1 MIRINLL
8 PRAKD
13 SAWRPA
19 IAKRGSAGVALI
31 VVSTALVMAWWFWS
45 LRAASRQVS
54 EDLARVEAEIVRLE
68 PAVTLVRQLESRH
81 THLQQRVA
89 LAEKLGDGHFAP
101 GRVLQEVTDAVP
113 AGLWLIELSY
123 RDHQLTMRGGAA
135 SLREVSDLVANLD
148 ASRLFRQPVEILD
161 TDRTATDGAS
171 GTVLFAVKATVN
183 Q

>member
-1 MIRINLL
+1 VIRINLL

-68 PAVTLVRQLESRH
+68 PAVTLVRQLESRQ
-81 THLQQRVA
+81 TQLQQRAA
-89 LAEKLGDGHFAP
+89 LAAKFRDAQPGP

-113 AGLWLIELSY
+113 AGLRRSELSY

-161 TDRTATDGAS
+161 TDRTSKDGAS
-171 GTVLFAVKATVN
+171 ETVLFAVKATVTR
-183 Q
+183 

>member
-13 SAWRPA
+13 SAWRSG
-19 IAKRGSAGVALI
+19 IAKRGSAGAVLL
-31 VVSTALVMAWWFWS
+31 VVSTALVIGWWFWS

-68 PAVTLVRQLESRH
+68 PTVTLVRHLESRH
-81 THLQQRVA
+81 TTLQQRAA
-89 LAEKLGDGHFAP
+89 LAEKLRGGQLGP
-101 GRVLQEVTDAVP
+101 GRVLQEVTGAVP

-161 TDRTATDGAS
+161 TDRAAKDSAS
-171 GTVLFAVKATVN
+171 GTVLFAVRATVN